1 MEGQDRN
8 LAEICLKVDGCE
20 DFVFKGRIFSECSW
34 YDEEFGI
41 QTRQKLYV
49 TDTSDQVYYIVRSGA
64 EKSRKA
70 YRLSFDNGLY
80 TIWNGS
86 FEISLT
92 AEMLKTALRSLCG
105 LKEEIEPAVD
115 EMLGAAN
122 A

>member
-8 LAEICLKVDGCE
+8 LAEICLKVDGSE

-49 TDTSDQVYYIVRSGA
+49 TDTSDQIYYIVRSGA

-70 YRLSFDNGLY
+70 YRLSCDNGIY

-86 FEISLT
+86 FQISLT
-92 AEMLKTALRSLCG
+92 PEMLKIALRSLCG
-105 LKEEIEPAVD
+105 CKEEVEPAVE
-115 EMLGAAN
+115 EMLGAVN

>member
-8 LAEICLKVDGCE
+8 LAEICLKVDGSE

-49 TDTSDQVYYIVRSGA
+49 TDTSDQIYYIVRSGA
-64 EKSRKA
+64 EKSRKS
-70 YRLSFDNGLY
+70 YRLSCDNGIY

-86 FEISLT
+86 FQISLT
-92 AEMLKTALRSLCG
+92 PEMLKIALRSLCG
-105 LKEEIEPAVD
+105 CKEEVEPAVE
-115 EMLGAAN
+115 EMLGAVN

>member
-86 FEISLT
+86 FQISLT
-92 AEMLKTALRSLCG
+92 AEMLKVALHSLCG
-105 LKEEIEPAVD
+105 LKDEIEPAVD
-115 EMLGAAN
+115 EMLGAVN

>member
-20 DFVFKGRIFSECSW
+20 DFVSKGRIFSECSW

-86 FEISLT
+86 FQISLT
-92 AEMLKTALRSLCG
+92 AEMLKVALRSLCG

-115 EMLGAAN
+115 EMLGAVN

>member
-1 MEGQDRN
+1 MEGHDKN
-8 LAEICLKVDGCE
+8 LAEICMKVDGCE

-49 TDTSDQVYYIVRSGA
+49 TDGSDQIYYIVRSGA
-64 EKSRKA
+64 EKSRRA

-86 FEISLT
+86 FQISLT
-92 AEMLKTALRSLCG
+92 ADMLKAALHSLCG
-105 LKEEIEPAVD
+105 LKEESEPAVD
-115 EMLGAAN
+115 EMLRAVN
-122 A
+122 S

>member
-64 EKSRKA
+64 EKSRP
-70 YRLSFDNGLY
+70 
-80 TIWNGS
+80 
-86 FEISLT
+86 T
-92 AEMLKTALRSLCG
+92 ASPSTTASTPSGTVHSRS
-105 LKEEIEPAVD
+105 A
-115 EMLGAAN
+115 
-122 A
+122 